1 MSCSVRG
8 QVKKLTV
15 ELFEGD
21 VQSCSD
27 DPNDKV
33 IGFRIQQPEGRC
45 HIVQRVRWF
54 CLILGW
60 STALI
65 NDFDIDCSFLW
76 VFD

>member
-1 MSCSVRG
+1 MSCSVRE
-8 QVKKLTV
+8 QVKMLTV
-15 ELFEGD
+15 GLFED
-21 VQSCSD
+21 DSQSCSD
-27 DPNDKV
+27 DPHDKV

-65 NDFDIDCSFLW
+65 KDRDVDCFIL
-76 VFD
+76 